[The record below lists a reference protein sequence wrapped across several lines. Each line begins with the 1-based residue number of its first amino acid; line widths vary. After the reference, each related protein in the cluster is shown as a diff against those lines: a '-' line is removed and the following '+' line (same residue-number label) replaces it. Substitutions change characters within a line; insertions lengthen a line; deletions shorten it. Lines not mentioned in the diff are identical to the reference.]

1 MGVSQG
7 VTHAN
12 ATPIHKANTLNALPL
27 AIIRWTQVIVI
38 IILNQALK
46 APKSPTN

>member
-1 MGVSQG
+1 MIFIGVSQG

-12 ATPIHKANTLNALPL
+12 VTPMHKANTLNALPL

-38 IILNQALK
+38 IVLY
-46 APKSPTN
+46 